1 VRYVKSPLAVVL
13 LAIVSAA
20 HAESRT
26 PTAAECN
33 NRGVDFC
40 SQDQYSKAIREFNK
54 ALRLDP
60 NYILAYR
67 NRAVTFFR
75 LAMAL
80 QGRSRPFLQQA
91 LFDYTTVLMLEPKDA
106 NTYRERGL
114 VHSRMGDADRAIAD
128 FTQAIKIRPNFAE
141 AYRARSKAYRDKGD
155 IDRALADLEQAIK
168 AEAGLHSLHLP

>member
-1 VRYVKSPLAVVL
+1 VPYVNSSIAVL
-13 LAIVSAA
+13 LLGISSVA

-40 SQDQYSKAIREFNK
+40 AQDQYSKAIREFNK

-60 NYILAYR
+60 NYVLAYR
-67 NRAVTFFR
+67 NRAVTFLR
-75 LAMAL
+75 LAVLL

-91 LFDYTTVLMLEPKDA
+91 LFDYTTVLMLDPKDA
-106 NTYRERGL
+106 DAYRERGL
-114 VHSRMGDADRAIAD
+114 VHARMGDADRAIAD
-128 FTQAIKIRPNFAE
+128 FTQALKIRPNFAN

-155 IDRALADLEQAIK
+155 IDRALADLDQAIK
-168 AEAGLHSLHLP
+168 AEAAQHSLHLP